1 MGQFCVT
8 LYMWRRQNSRCGYQ
22 PFPFSHP
29 SFPYTHPIMDT
40 GTTLRHHP
48 SDLAPARMTEKDLV
62 TACRRG
68 ERRAQKELY
77 DRYSRA
83 MYTACYRICGDFE
96 SANDALQEGFLKVFQ
111 KLDTFRGD
119 STVGAW
125 MKVVIVRTALNKL
138 RSRKVT
144 EELPL
149 NYADQ
154 EIDWGTNALDVEYLE
169 KAIAGLPDGYR
180 AVFVLIE
187 VEGYKHQE
195 VADMLNIT
203 VGTSKSQLF
212 YAKKKL
218 REALRHYV

>member
-1 MGQFCVT
+1 MIRIIKT
-8 LYMWRRQNSRCGYQ
+8 T
-22 PFPFSHP
+22 P
-29 SFPYTHPIMDT
+29 DT
-40 GTTLRHHP
+40 PT
-48 SDLAPARMTEKDLV
+48 SPAHMTEADLV
-62 TACRRG
+62 EACRRQD
-68 ERRAQKELY
+68 RRAQKELY

-83 MYTACYRICGDFE
+83 MYTACYRICGDFDL
-96 SANDALQEGFLKVFQ
+96 ANDALQEGFLKVFQ
-111 KLDTFRGD
+111 KLDTYRGE

-138 RSRKVT
+138 RRKKVT

-154 EIDWGTNALDVEYLE
+154 EVDWGTTALDVEYLE
-169 KAIAGLPDGYR
+169 KAIARLPDGYR

-195 VADMLNIT
+195 VADMLDIT
-203 VGTSKSQLF
+203 IGTSKSQLF

-218 REALRHYV
+218 REYLRHYV

>member
-1 MGQFCVT
+1 
-8 LYMWRRQNSRCGYQ
+8 
-22 PFPFSHP
+22 
-29 SFPYTHPIMDT
+29 
-40 GTTLRHHP
+40 
-48 SDLAPARMTEKDLV
+48 MTEAQLV
-62 TACRRG
+62 AACRRQD
-68 ERRAQKELY
+68 RRAQKELY

-111 KLDTFRGD
+111 KLDTYRGE

-125 MKVVIVRTALNKL
+125 MKVVIVRTALNKV
-138 RSRKVT
+138 RARKVT

-149 NYADQ
+149 NYAD
-154 EIDWGTNALDVEYLE
+154 EELDWSATALDTEYLE
-169 KAIAGLPDGYR
+169 KAIARLPDGYR

-203 VGTSKSQLF
+203 VGTSKSQLY

-218 REALRHYV
+218 RGYLRHYV

>member
-1 MGQFCVT
+1 MMIGT
-8 LYMWRRQNSRCGYQ
+8 KKIINS
-22 PFPFSHP
+22 
-29 SFPYTHPIMDT
+29 
-40 GTTLRHHP
+40 P
-48 SDLAPARMTEKDLV
+48 SDNTPARMTETELV
-62 TACRRG
+62 EACRRQD
-68 ERRAQKELY
+68 RRAQKELY

-83 MYTACYRICGDFE
+83 MYTACYRICGDFDL
-96 SANDALQEGFLKVFQ
+96 ANDALQEGFLKVFQ

-138 RSRKVT
+138 RRQKPT
-144 EELPL
+144 QELPL

-154 EIDWGTNALDVEYLE
+154 EVDWGTTALDIEYLE
-169 KAIAGLPDGYR
+169 KAINKLPDGYR

-187 VEGYKHQE
+187 IEGYKHQE
-195 VADMLNIT
+195 VADMLNFS

-218 REALRHYV
+218 REYLRHYV

>member
-1 MGQFCVT
+1 MLK
-8 LYMWRRQNSRCGYQ
+8 LYSRQ
-22 PFPFSHP
+22 
-29 SFPYTHPIMDT
+29 
-40 GTTLRHHP
+40 TTAA
-48 SDLAPARMTEKDLV
+48 SASTSPARMTEQELV
-62 TACRRG
+62 AACRRQD
-68 ERRAQKELY
+68 RRAQKELY

-83 MYTACYRICGDFE
+83 MYTACYRICADFDL
-96 SANDALQEGFLKVFQ
+96 ANDALQEGFLKVFQ

-138 RSRKVT
+138 RSRKIT
-144 EELPL
+144 EDLPL
-149 NYADQ
+149 NYADE
-154 EIDWGTNALDVEYLE
+154 EIDWGTTSLDTEYLE
-169 KAIAGLPDGYR
+169 KAINRLPDGYR

-195 VADMLNIT
+195 VAEMLNIT

-218 REALRHYV
+218 REYLKHYV

>member
-1 MGQFCVT
+1 MDLRLKKSPNTPKTGS
-8 LYMWRRQNSRCGYQ
+8 RRPNAAL
-22 PFPFSHP
+22 
-29 SFPYTHPIMDT
+29 
-40 GTTLRHHP
+40 TT
-48 SDLAPARMTEKDLV
+48 PARMTEEELV
-62 TACRRG
+62 AACRRQ

-111 KLDTFRGD
+111 KLETFRGD

-149 NYADQ
+149 NFAD
-154 EIDWGTNALDVEYLE
+154 EELDWGATALDTEYLE
-169 KAIAGLPDGYR
+169 KAIARLPDGYR
-180 AVFVLIE
+180 AVFVLVE

-195 VADMLNIT
+195 VADMLNIS

-218 REALRHYV
+218 REYLRHYL

>member
-1 MGQFCVT
+1 MT
-8 LYMWRRQNSRCGYQ
+8 
-22 PFPFSHP
+22 
-29 SFPYTHPIMDT
+29 T
-40 GTTLRHHP
+40 GTTLRHDP
-48 SDLAPARMTEKDLV
+48 SDLAPARMTEQDLV
-62 TACRRG
+62 AACRRG

-119 STVGAW
+119 STIGAW

-144 EELPL
+144 QELPL

>member
-1 MGQFCVT
+1 MNLKFDPPLIT
-8 LYMWRRQNSRCGYQ
+8 S
-22 PFPFSHP
+22 PTP
-29 SFPYTHPIMDT
+29 
-40 GTTLRHHP
+40 
-48 SDLAPARMTEKDLV
+48 PARMTEKELV
-62 TACRRG
+62 AACRRQD
-68 ERRAQKELY
+68 RRAQKELY

-96 SANDALQEGFLKVFQ
+96 TANDALQEGFLKVFQ
-111 KLDTFRGD
+111 KLHTFRGD
-119 STVGAW
+119 ATVGAW

-138 RSRKVT
+138 RARKPTVD
-144 EELPL
+144 LPL
-149 NYADQ
+149 NHADQ
-154 EIDWGTNALDVEYLE
+154 ELDWGTTALDTEYLE
-169 KAIAGLPDGYR
+169 KAIAALPDGYR

-195 VADMLNIT
+195 VADMLNVT

>member
-1 MGQFCVT
+1 MLKNTIKADT
-8 LYMWRRQNSRCGYQ
+8 L
-22 PFPFSHP
+22 F
-29 SFPYTHPIMDT
+29 
-40 GTTLRHHP
+40 TT
-48 SDLAPARMTEKDLV
+48 PARMTESELV
-62 TACRRG
+62 AACRRQD
-68 ERRAQKELY
+68 RRAQKELY

-96 SANDALQEGFLKVFQ
+96 LANDALQEGFLKVFQ
-111 KLDTFRGD
+111 KLDTYRGD

-138 RSRKVT
+138 RRRKIT

-154 EIDWGTNALDVEYLE
+154 EVDWDNTSLDVEYLE
-169 KAIAGLPDGYR
+169 RAINKLPDGYR

-218 REALRHYV
+218 REFLQHYV